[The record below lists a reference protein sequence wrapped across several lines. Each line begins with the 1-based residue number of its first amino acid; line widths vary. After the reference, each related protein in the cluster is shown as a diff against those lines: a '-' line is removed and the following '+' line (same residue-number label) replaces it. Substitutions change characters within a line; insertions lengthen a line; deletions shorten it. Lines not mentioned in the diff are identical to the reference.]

1 VKALIIEDDPAAL
14 TLACDLLESINYEV
28 ETAPG
33 GAEGRDKIKTGN
45 PDLLVLDL
53 SLPDDFGLDICRD
66 VKATHP
72 HILVF
77 ILTALG
83 NSKDIV
89 AGLEAGA
96 DDYLPKP
103 FNQRE
108 FLARVQM
115 MVKRANKGK
124 VKKKDD

>member
-1 VKALIIEDDPAAL
+1 MKALIIEDDPAAL
-14 TLACDLLESINYEV
+14 SLTRDLLEGIQFDV
-28 ETAPG
+28 ATAAS
-33 GAEGRDKIKTGN
+33 GAEGREKIESD
-45 PDLLVLDL
+45 PPALLILDL

-66 VKATHP
+66 VKKSNP
-72 HILVF
+72 SILIF

-83 NSKDIV
+83 NSRDIV

-115 MVKRANKGK
+115 MIKRANKNK
-124 VKKKDD
+124 

>member
-1 VKALIIEDDPAAL
+1 MKVLIIEDDPSAAS
-14 TLACDLLESINYEV
+14 LAKDLLESLDYEV
-28 ETAPG
+28 VVAHTG
-33 GAEGRDKIKTGN
+33 GEGRERIKRDS
-45 PDLLVLDL
+45 PELLVLDL

-66 VKATHP
+66 VKADHP
-72 HILVF
+72 GILVF

-108 FLARVQM
+108 FLARIQM
-115 MVKRANKGK
+115 MIKRAGRNK
-124 VKKKDD
+124 VKKADV